1 MKTGL
6 LIICFCISLSG
17 CKNNNKVPGD
27 ILPPSKMQAVLWD
40 MMRADKFLADF
51 VLSRDSGLNKET
63 ESIKMYE
70 QVFAIHSITK
80 EKFRQ
85 SFSWY
90 ESHPSFLQVIMDSI
104 SNRPVTAP
112 TKLVQPGDTVRQPVS
127 TPSLA
132 DTSKA
137 ARKKII
143 SRVE

>member
-6 LIICFCISLSG
+6 LIVCFCVSLAG

-27 ILPPSKMQAVLWD
+27 VLPPPKMQAVLWD
-40 MMRADKFLADF
+40 IMRADKFLADF

-80 EKFRQ
+80 EKFRK

-90 ESHPSFLQVIMDSI
+90 ESHPAVLQVIMDSL

-112 TKLVQPGDTVRQPVS
+112 TKLAQPGDTTLQPVLS
-127 TPSLA
+127 PSLA
-132 DTSKA
+132 DTTKA
-137 ARKKII
+137 ARSKILPP
-143 SRVE
+143 VD